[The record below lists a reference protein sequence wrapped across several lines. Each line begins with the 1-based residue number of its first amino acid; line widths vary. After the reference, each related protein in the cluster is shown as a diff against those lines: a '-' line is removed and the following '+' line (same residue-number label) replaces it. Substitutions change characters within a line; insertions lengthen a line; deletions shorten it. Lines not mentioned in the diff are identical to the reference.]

1 MSGDEAETAAQARA
15 VERTTGGDLKTAQIA
30 GALLN
35 HKDDKKG
42 HHDLFHWWWDKNV
55 GINFTYPDTSNTW
68 FGFMVKSKKGAKSFN
83 HMEQNFWN
91 ALHYKATLTELVA
104 LALYSQSFSHPYMH
118 SICAEASHKTN
129 MLDLGPLH
137 HKFHDFILYV
147 ISQPLLVLNSTDYT
161 TATAD
166 GQPWQSEE
174 TINKIQ
180 ELAPTLPNLKALF
193 LAGLQGTEETWS
205 HFISEFA
212 PGGLIDE
219 ATQEEHDLAWLA
231 PTNDV
236 NEGALG
242 SFCLMMQRQP
252 QLSLLGY
259 NSQRMYFHN
268 ETAEF
273 MQKFF
278 VELEDHLFLHKAAQE
293 AMGEDKKRKA
303 AIIQF
308 QEQKNAEQQE

>member
-1 MSGDEAETAAQARA
+1 A
-15 VERTTGGDLKTAQIA
+15 VERTTGGGLKIAQIA

-35 HKDDKKG
+35 HKDNKKG
-42 HHDLFHWWWDKNV
+42 HHDLFCWWWNKNV
-55 GINFTYPDTSNTW
+55 WINFTYPDTSNTQ
-68 FGFMVKSKKGAKSFN
+68 FGSYGEGAAALVLHQEKFIEFMDFLKSKKGAKSFN

-104 LALYSQSFSHPYMH
+104 LTLYSQSFSHPYMC
-118 SICAEASHKTN
+118 SIHAEAFCKTN

-137 HKFHDFILYV
+137 HKFHDFILHV
-147 ISQPLLVLNSTDYT
+147 ISQPSLVLNSTDYT
-161 TATAD
+161 TATAE

-193 LAGLQGTEETWS
+193 LVGLQGSEETWS
-205 HFISEFA
+205 CFISEFA

-242 SFCLMMQRQP
+242 SF
-252 QLSLLGY
+252 
-259 NSQRMYFHN
+259 
-268 ETAEF
+268 
-273 MQKFF
+273 
-278 VELEDHLFLHKAAQE
+278 
-293 AMGEDKKRKA
+293 
-303 AIIQF
+303 
-308 QEQKNAEQQE
+308 